1 MNTNLKARIARRLKA
16 RRESLKLSQDEM
28 ARQMGFNSRQTLTSL
43 ETGDRNIKPEELVA
57 AARILGVGLD
67 FFTDPYSAAG
77 EASFSFRAET
87 DDSVLVDFEARA
99 GGWIATYQALGAEE
113 GQPASYLVPAL
124 ALSRTSSY
132 EDAQAAAEQVREK
145 LGLGRIPAR
154 ELEVALERE
163 WGILVLYVDAPSGI
177 SGAASRLDRAHAILI
192 NRNEPVGRR
201 NYNLAHELFHLLTW
215 DAMPPRRIDSETPS
229 QTSRRVEE
237 LANNFAAALLMPRAT
252 VLEMWNARRESSLQ
266 AWLAITADELKVS
279 ASALKWR
286 LVNLGCVSPPELP
299 SDGEIYA
306 ETGERNDRATQ
317 PQLFNVSF
325 VQRIYSAV
333 ESGSLSLR
341 KASRLLGLDTVSFAR
356 LCQAYGRQLSYDV

>member
-1 MNTNLKARIARRLKA
+1 MNTILKARIARRLKA

-77 EASFSFRAET
+77 EALFSFRAET

-99 GGWIATYQALGAEE
+99 GGWIATYQALGVEE
-113 GQPASYLVPAL
+113 GQSASYLVPAL

-163 WGILVLYVDAPSGI
+163 WGILVLYVDAPPGI
-177 SGAASRLDRAHAILI
+177 SGAASRLGRAHAILI
-192 NRNEPVGRR
+192 NRNEAVGRR

-252 VLEMWNARRESSLQ
+252 VLEMWNARRESPLQ
-266 AWLAITADELKVS
+266 AWLAITADELNVS
-279 ASALKWR
+279 GSALKWR
-286 LVNLGCVSPPELP
+286 LVNLGCVSPAELP
-299 SDGEIYA
+299 SDGEVYA
-306 ETGERNDRATQ
+306 ETGERNERATQ
-317 PQLFNVSF
+317 PQPFNVSF
-325 VQRIYSAV
+325 VHRIYSAV

-356 LCQAYGRQLSYDV
+356 LCQAYGRHLSYDV